1 MLVAFYDILQQD
13 ASGSARLS
21 RHAKVVICG
30 RQVSIRMVDNPG
42 KSQLIPAMMVIIL
55 LDLTNKVHVH
65 VQGAAQ
71 TAVVHNTL
79 YYSISHKTV

>member
-1 MLVAFYDILQQD
+1 MLFDCATPLQQD

-30 RQVSIRMVDNPG
+30 REVSIRMVDNPG
-42 KSQLIPAMMVIIL
+42 KSQLIPAMMVIVL

-65 VQGAAQ
+65 TCVCMHAG
-71 TAVVHNTL
+71 
-79 YYSISHKTV
+79 SCS